1 MWKLLLSSLVVLG
14 MVLGGG
20 YALYRHGYKVGFQ
33 DVQAEWRQ
41 RETSLAKRV
50 AELEAQ
56 HTEKQKEVA
65 REAEILRKEH
75 VADVVRISDDY
86 KQRLSQSDR
95 RAQVYRTQAN
105 ACDASTR
112 SRATHAAD
120 LDRSLEEGRGLV
132 RELGSHL
139 RFCEDRVRLLGDV
152 IKADRW
158 LTQERMQ

>member
-1 MWKLLLSSLVVLG
+1 MVKLLLSSLVVLG
-14 MVLGGG
+14 IVLGGG
-20 YALYRHGYKVGFQ
+20 YTLYRHGYKVGFQ

-41 RETSLAKRV
+41 REALLVKRV

-65 REAEILRKEH
+65 HEAEILRKEH
-75 VADVVRISDDY
+75 VADVASQRIVY
-86 KQRLSQSDR
+86 EQRLSQSDR

-112 SRATHAAD
+112 NLATHAAN

-139 RFCEDRVRLLGDV
+139 RFCENRVRLLGEV
-152 IKADRW
+152 IKADRE
-158 LTQERMQ
+158 LMQERMQ